1 MKRLFLITLVL
12 GVFITSCQND
22 SKSLSDYDMTETG
35 LYYRFYNCNEGITPQ
50 FMELMDVQLSCCVND
65 TSVILPL
72 NRTIL
77 QLTDPLFA
85 GDIFEGLGMMHKGDS
100 ASFIVRIDSTY
111 YTLFRR
117 QTMPAEFTVDDIMR
131 FDVKMND
138 FYPESEFAVK
148 QIEFMKNTF
157 IDETVKAESELN
169 QYFKDNNINATS
181 TPSGLYY
188 VTTQSGNG
196 EKPQVGASI
205 KVHYTGKLL
214 DGTVFDSSVSRN
226 EPFQFDLGL
235 GQVIPGW
242 DEGFQLMS
250 KGEKATLYIPYYLA
264 YGSGGYGVIPPFET
278 LIFDVELIDF

>member
-22 SKSLSDYDMTETG
+22 SKSLSDYDITETG

-50 FMELMDVQLSCCVND
+50 FMEFMDVQLSCCVND

-77 QLTDPLFA
+77 QLTEPLFA

-214 DGTVFDSSVSRN
+214 DGTVFNSSVSRN